1 MLGKNPFARIPLLP
15 ATLSFSIGVA
25 GGLYMQSFIIAG
37 TLVLF
42 AILFAFFKKHLLSTL
57 SITLLLGYCDS
68 AIRYNKDISEY
79 LAYKNG
85 LIFSGEILDKR
96 ESDTSQSLLVA
107 IDRTGRT
114 EESLNSYPETAAM
127 INVMGFQPEY
137 SVGQRIVFKTK
148 LHTPQPR
155 LDLPDENDYTHLLEN
170 RFIRLQAVIPTDSII
185 DVENPISFR
194 FYCYRVRDMVTTL
207 IYRSSLNAETKEFL
221 NATLT
226 GDGSDL
232 KSEVRDSFNT
242 SGISHILALSGL
254 HVGIIALVIS
264 IAMFPLMMLGMRRIH
279 TIIIL
284 LALWCFAA
292 ITGFSPSV
300 IRAVIMAT
308 VVIVGNMM
316 QRYKSPLN
324 SLCLA
329 ALVILLF
336 DPASIVSIGFQ
347 LSFAAVLCIIIFSRS
362 LNPISERN
370 RIGYNLFSY
379 LTVSISAM
387 IGTGLLSVI
396 YFHSFPVYF
405 LLTNIIVAFI
415 LPFLLGGGVLLIIC
429 EALGFDP
436 IWLCNSIDFIYNF
449 VAVTSEWI
457 ATIPGASIS
466 NIYIPA
472 WLCIPYAVWITTL
485 KIWSNKKNALGLTGF
500 LSATIIMIC
509 LIATTPQQSRDTTVY
524 LARDTYDTS
533 IVEVSP
539 PDNIL
544 HIISTAANE
553 KMAIRNRAEFRYSD
567 FMGRR
572 GIDSIYIES
581 PQSGRRDTTLLR
593 HGQSISL
600 LWGRP
605 DRLPATTD
613 YLIICRGTTADIP
626 TILRYCKPDTILL
639 SYDLHIKRAK
649 RYCSECRDAGV
660 PYKSMR
666 ESGWKLSPDLNCWN
680 PR

>member
-1 MLGKNPFARIPLLP
+1 M
-15 ATLSFSIGVA
+15 
-25 GGLYMQSFIIAG
+25 
-37 TLVLF
+37 
-42 AILFAFFKKHLLSTL
+42 
-57 SITLLLGYCDS
+57 
-68 AIRYNKDISEY
+68 
-79 LAYKNG
+79 
-85 LIFSGEILDKR
+85 
-96 ESDTSQSLLVA
+96 
-107 IDRTGRT
+107 
-114 EESLNSYPETAAM
+114 
-127 INVMGFQPEY
+127 
-137 SVGQRIVFKTK
+137 
-148 LHTPQPR
+148 
-155 LDLPDENDYTHLLEN
+155 
-170 RFIRLQAVIPTDSII
+170 
-185 DVENPISFR
+185 
-194 FYCYRVRDMVTTL
+194 
-207 IYRSSLNAETKEFL
+207 
-221 NATLT
+221 
-226 GDGSDL
+226 
-232 KSEVRDSFNT
+232 
-242 SGISHILALSGL
+242 
-254 HVGIIALVIS
+254 
-264 IAMFPLMMLGMRRIH
+264 
-279 TIIIL
+279 
-284 LALWCFAA
+284 
-292 ITGFSPSV
+292 
-300 IRAVIMAT
+300 
-308 VVIVGNMM
+308 
-316 QRYKSPLN
+316 
-324 SLCLA
+324 
-329 ALVILLF
+329 
-336 DPASIVSIGFQ
+336 
-347 LSFAAVLCIIIFSRS
+347 
-362 LNPISERN
+362 
-370 RIGYNLFSY
+370 
-379 LTVSISAM
+379 
-387 IGTGLLSVI
+387 
-396 YFHSFPVYF
+396 
-405 LLTNIIVAFI
+405 
-415 LPFLLGGGVLLIIC
+415 IIC

-457 ATIPGASIS
+457 ATLPGASIS

-581 PQSGRRDTTLLR
+581 PQSGRKDTTLLR